1 MYNWDWGVYFHLTGM
16 AQGEQYWEW
25 FVSGLWITLQVGTVA
40 WILALGIGTLLGILR
55 TLPNVFLS
63 GLASAYVNVFRNIP
77 LLIQVFFWYYVLPE
91 YFPESMQ
98 TWWKQDLSPST
109 SALIS
114 LTVGLGL
121 FTAARICEQVRTG
134 IQALSGGQA
143 MAATALGLRPLQIY
157 RLVLL
162 PQAFRMIMP
171 PLTSEFLNIFK
182 NASVGAL
189 IGVMELVNQTQ
200 QASTFTEQFF
210 ECLTLATVMYFILNS
225 LLMRFMNWI
234 ERKTRIK
241 GMLGDEK

>member
-16 AQGEQYWEW
+16 AKGEQYWEW
-25 FVSGLWITLQVGTVA
+25 FVSGLSITIQVGALA
-40 WILALGIGTLLGILR
+40 WVLALGLGTVLGVLR
-55 TLPNVFLS
+55 TLPNAFLS

-77 LLIQVFFWYYVLPE
+77 LLIQLFFWYYVLPE
-91 YFPESMQ
+91 YLPESVQ
-98 TWWKQDLSPST
+98 IWWKQDLAHTTTAMAS
-109 SALIS
+109 LII
-114 LTVGLGL
+114 GLGM

-143 MAATALGLRPLQIY
+143 KAATALGLRPMQIY

-189 IGVMELVNQTQ
+189 IGVMELVNQAQT
-200 QASTFTEQFF
+200 ALTFTEQVF
-210 ECLTLATVMYFILNS
+210 ECLALATVMYFILNS
-225 LLMRFMNWI
+225 LLMRLMGWI
-234 ERKTRIK
+234 EKKTRIK
-241 GMLGDEK
+241 GMIGDEK